1 MKSRKD
7 MLLTLSI
14 LSLAV
19 FTIGLTPLFAFTTI
33 GSWLD
38 SNIPPLMSAN
48 QDGTSDCTGEF
59 QALSLSGRTW
69 NNVSTSYFYFAK
81 RIPTLNT
88 RHAGTDDDYNQLS
101 WDPAPPSD
109 YIAVTYNF
117 GWAHI
122 NESDI
127 SFNSNYNWNC
137 EGNPSYTEMD
147 VQNIATHELGHSLG
161 LGHTSY
167 SDATMYAYA
176 SYGETKKRTLHFDD
190 IDGIEYLYPAALM
203 EEGDEAWA
211 SPGEK
216 TGFFLAQPVR
226 NFRGFFEIDFGVA
239 APGEDPLDASLVL
252 YDSDGEVVRVIVD
265 ETMPGGMHTTF
276 WDGRNDAGE
285 LVREGVFFLTLDAGG
300 SHASRKIL
308 PLSFTSAR

>member
-1 MKSRKD
+1 MNSRKD
-7 MLLTLSI
+7 MLLAVSI

-19 FTIGLTPLFAFTTI
+19 CAWGLTPLFAFTTI
-33 GSWLD
+33 GSWND
-38 SNIPPLMSAN
+38 ANIPPLMSVN
-48 QDGTSDCTGEF
+48 QNGTNDCTGEF

-69 NNVSTSYFYFAK
+69 NNVATSYFYFAR
-81 RIPTLNT
+81 RIPTFNT
-88 RHAGTDDDYNQLS
+88 RHAGEDDNYNQLS
-101 WDPAPPSD
+101 WDPAPTGD

-117 GWAHI
+117 GWASI

-137 EGNPSYTEMD
+137 QGSPSWTEMD

-176 SYGETKKRTLHFDD
+176 NYGETKKRDLHWDD
-190 IDGIEYLYPAALM
+190 IDGIEYLYPGALV
-203 EEGDEAWA
+203 EEGGAASNASYDE
-211 SPGEK
+211 SGL
-216 TGFFLAQPVR
+216 FLSQPVR
-226 NFRGFFEIDFGVA
+226 NARGLFEITFAVTG
-239 APGEDPLDASLVL
+239 APEETLPTSLVL
-252 YDSDGEVVRVIVD
+252 YDTDGEPVRVLVD
-265 ETMPGGMHTTF
+265 EMVPGGSHTLF

-285 LVREGVFFLTLDAGG
+285 LVGAGVYFLTLDAGG
-300 SHASRKIL
+300 EHTSRKLI